1 MWLWIEMKG
10 WRKLNL
16 RAILWEWTLWAS
28 SLKATKETEKS
39 CASLR
44 YFVSGPVIR
53 RQLPSWQKQLF
64 LDGRHWR
71 QIANYPLYTILFP
84 SSDLPH
90 FYPSS
95 SLYPCTLLMSSLFT
109 LQHWKNIW
117 CCWQINLLSVWA
129 VLQKQNSCVR
139 LCFRGILKVSRAED
153 GVLIVH
159 YCIIYE

>member
-10 WRKLNL
+10 WKKL
-16 RAILWEWTLWAS
+16 ILWEWTLWAS

-71 QIANYPLYTILFP
+71 HIANYPLYTVLFP

-95 SLYPCTLLMSSLFT
+95 SLYPCTPTHVFPLYPPRLKKHLLLLTDKPALSLSCPPKAEF
-109 LQHWKNIW
+109 LCQ
-117 CCWQINLLSVWA
+117 A
-129 VLQKQNSCVR
+129 VLPWNPQS
-139 LCFRGILKVSRAED
+139 LPGLKMEFW
-153 GVLIVH
+153 
-159 YCIIYE
+159 